1 MIKEQLFDDDETWEI
16 KRSCGG
22 KRLQLHTER
31 EREIEKDKT
40 EGKSVSI
47 QFLSF
52 LIMTHSIDLHSPP
65 FLWLLKKRRP
75 SDVIVQKKTGKIND
89 PDWPKRLR
97 KRRRPSVRPILPR
110 W

>member
-1 MIKEQLFDDDETWEI
+1 MIKEQLSDDDETWEI

-31 EREIEKDKT
+31 EKDKT
-40 EGKSVSI
+40 KGKSVSI

-75 SDVIVQKKTGKIND
+75 SDVIVQKKGKKTGKING

-97 KRRRPSVRPILPR
+97 KRRRPSVRLIPPR